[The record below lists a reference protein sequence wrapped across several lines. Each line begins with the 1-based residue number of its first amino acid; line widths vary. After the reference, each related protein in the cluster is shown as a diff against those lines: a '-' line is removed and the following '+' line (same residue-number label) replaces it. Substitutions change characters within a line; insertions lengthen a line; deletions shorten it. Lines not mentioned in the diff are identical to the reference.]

1 MSLLLDTSLVVT
13 PTVYNAGTLF
23 GIVPTDPSS
32 NNADITVTRATTKT
46 RTNSAGLIETIAINT
61 PSIDYSLGGCPN
73 ILFEPQRTNLFVRS
87 EEFDTS
93 WSQIQ
98 GSVTANA
105 TTSPSGSM
113 DADRFT
119 GNGAAANHRL
129 SQPITVTSGSTYTMS
144 CYVKK
149 DTNNFFQFYFL
160 AAQFG
165 SLAYANFDVNNGVLG
180 TVGSGAIATI
190 TGSGDGWYRCSLTA
204 TCISSSANIN
214 MNLSLITSATSIRN
228 ESLAIDT
235 SVFLWG
241 AQVEIGAYPT
251 SYIPTTSATVT
262 RNADVIIRNNVYTNG
277 LITSAGGTWFVDFRN
292 NRTLTRDVG
301 GTGLALA
308 DISAGGSNSLAL
320 RSVNARITIAKYI
333 AGTPTSLFNTTTD
346 TAKIAIK
353 WNGSTADVFVN
364 GVKVVTETAFTT
376 TNMEFLTNPS
386 SIDIPKTINSMLLAP
401 TPLTDDQCIAL
412 TTL

>member
-46 RTNSAGLIETIAINT
+46 RTNSAGLIETVAINT

-93 WSQIQ
+93 WTPIQ

-129 SQPITVTSGSTYTMS
+129 SQPITLTSGSTYTMS

-149 DTNNFFQFYFL
+149 DTHEFFQIYFL

-190 TGSGDGWYRCSLTA
+190 TGTGDGWYRCSMTA
-204 TCISSSANIN
+204 TCISSSSSIN